1 MKNHKTQLEI
11 DVETELER
19 IVSENLTP
27 AESIFV
33 NDNFENSL
41 SSIRYLLHKMQVRL
55 WELWNDRAT
64 IKELTVLKTVC
75 IDCSRQFRFVLRV
88 DQVPTSRM
96 EVRYPVECEYC
107 RRDYIAQIDQDKKVS
122 LNPLQW

>member
-11 DVETELER
+11 DVECELDR
-19 IVSENLTP
+19 IITENLTP

-41 SSIRYLLHKMQVRL
+41 SSIRFLLHKMQVRL
-55 WELWNDRAT
+55 WELWNDKAS
-64 IKELTVLKTVC
+64 IKELMILKAVC
-75 IDCSRQFRFVLRV
+75 PSCSRLFRFVLRI
-88 DQVPTSRM
+88 DQVPNTLI

-107 RRDYIAQIDQDKKVS
+107 RRDYVAQIDKHQNIA
-122 LNPLQW
+122 LNKIHW